1 MTRRRQVTAFIS
13 SGNVNNDGSPFL
25 DLETDRSILLIRLYE
40 GSFASA
46 LSMKKGGDD
55 LRF

>member
-1 MTRRRQVTAFIS
+1 MTRRRQATAFIS
-13 SGNVNNDGSPFL
+13 SGNVNNDDSPSL
-25 DLETDRSILLIRLYE
+25 DLETDRPILYE

-46 LSMKKGGDD
+46 LSMKKVGDD